1 MLNSLSTVSDDT
13 GIGTGISQ
21 VQWNPCITASQG
33 EMHFGR
39 YIEVAFAEGF
49 SLV

>member
-1 MLNSLSTVSDDT
+1 MHICILGVVRVKYNNFV
-13 GIGTGISQ
+13 I
-21 VQWNPCITASQG
+21 QWNPCITASQG

-49 SLV
+49 GLV